1 MPLII
6 VTFETVVRERLRYGA
21 RDVVRRRPT
30 KGRVEQ
36 KLVLGLNIATNAQAT
51 FKTHAQ
57 DL

>member
-1 MPLII
+1 MLLII

-36 KLVLGLNIATNAQAT
+36 KLVFGLNIATNAQAT